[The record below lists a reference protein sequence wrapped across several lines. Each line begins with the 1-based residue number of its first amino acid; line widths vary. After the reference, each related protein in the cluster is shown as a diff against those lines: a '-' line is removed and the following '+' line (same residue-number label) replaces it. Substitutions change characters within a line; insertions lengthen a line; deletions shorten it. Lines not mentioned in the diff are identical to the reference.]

1 MKRTSPSS
9 RLVSSAARSPDL
21 AITGPEVA
29 RKPTPIS
36 RARIPASVVLP
47 RPGGPW
53 SSTWSSAS
61 PRLFAA
67 WTNTRRFSRAACWP
81 MNSSRLFGRSAA
93 SASSAV
99 RSGVVMRAGSVAI
112 RPLIC
117 RCDGPTTSSERAGRG
132 GTMEVDRRTDD
143 WRSGGSRARA
153 APALA
158 KRRRRRTGIATRS
171 SSTGLAGSTI
181 PTAPEDDLRL
191 SDRAWAEMRH
201 DRR

>member
-1 MKRTSPSS
+1 MNRTSPSS

-21 AITGPEVA
+21 AITGPDVA

-36 RARIPASVVLP
+36 RARIPARVVLP

-67 WTNTRRFSRAACWP
+67 WTNTRRFSRAACCP

-112 RPLIC
+112 RTVDSQMDRL
-117 RCDGPTTSSERAGRG
+117 TTSRERRRG
-132 GTMEVDRRTDD
+132 ARQCKIDRRTLA
-143 WRSGGSRARA
+143 WRA
-153 APALA
+153 ALAAIASAPAFGAAPGRPRSPSWYDRAIVIDALGGIGDPIW
-158 KRRRRRTGIATRS
+158 RRRRNRG
-171 SSTGLAGSTI
+171 
-181 PTAPEDDLRL
+181 
-191 SDRAWAEMRH
+191 
-201 DRR
+201 